1 MVRIL
6 NIMLLLVK
14 FFPFIPNNHRLR
26 VRDIRVF
33 YDVVK
38 NVSGQEKSLSYER

>member
-1 MVRIL
+1 
-6 NIMLLLVK
+6 
-14 FFPFIPNNHRLR
+14 